1 MKSLQARRGFTAA
14 RLQTRCD
21 FTATPC
27 RSGASRDRANTT
39 APQVP
44 S

>member
-1 MKSLQARRGFTAA
+1 MQTRCGFTAA

-21 FTATPC
+21 FTATSC
-27 RSGASRDRANTT
+27 RSGASRDHANTT